1 MSNIVMLLLTN
12 GDEVFGKL
20 TGESE
25 RGIDLDDAMLITYTA
40 IDGVPNIIFRKYC
53 TYTNNFDIFFKREHI
68 VAKFT
73 DIREEILKSYQ
84 MTVDLYTERG
94 LPDFN
99 DAADEYLGEFD
110 LPEVDEHGLDEDSD
124 DYSYLYAN
132 KKKTVH

>member
-1 MSNIVMLLLTN
+1 MSDTVMLLLTN

-20 TGESE
+20 TGESD

-84 MTVDLYTERG
+84 MTLDVYAEKG
-94 LPDFN
+94 LPNFADS
-99 DAADEYLGEFD
+99 DDEYLGEFD
-110 LPEVDEHGLDEDSD
+110 MPDMDEDKDEGFYIDNIS
-124 DYSYLYAN
+124 
-132 KKKTVH
+132 KKVH